1 MTRKPF
7 DEWAL
12 ELELEIVIARDSI
25 ELFHWTLED
34 EYESRLSEAL
44 EYFSERPDYLRQEC
58 EEHLI
63 ELDRLE
69 QRFVSIEE
77 YEKCAAVRD
86 LRLEL
91 KSRYQEYLGPV
102 QSSKSLAKL

>member
-1 MTRKPF
+1 MRRGF
-7 DEWAL
+7 EEWIRELDL
-12 ELELEIVIARDSI
+12 EVKIDRDGI
-25 ELFHWTLED
+25 DFFHWTLED

-58 EEHLI
+58 QEHLI
-63 ELDRLE
+63 ELDIIE
-69 QRFVSIEE
+69 TRFIGLEE

-91 KSRYQEYLGPV
+91 NQRYRGFLMI
-102 QSSKSLAKL
+102 